1 MEEVDKDNS
10 ELLDAGAATQQLSTD
25 DIAALRA
32 AGKTGYLHE
41 HIAYG
46 LLAFLLC
53 VLSGCQLAG
62 EEIVAALA
70 EGSATFQGKTQFSQ
84 AKYKKK
90 KHKKYTVMA
99 TVQRPTAR
107 SVCEVCLQFLSAP
120 VAFHM
125 QLLKQS
131 TVKHSC
137 AILTT
142 CHVAV

>member
-1 MEEVDKDNS
+1 MSDRRPRTSEWSSVEEVDKDNS

-32 AGKTGYLHE
+32 AGKTGHLHK
-41 HIAYG
+41 HTATW
-46 LLAFLLC
+46 LLAFLWR
-53 VLSGCQLAG
+53 VLSCCQLAG

-70 EGSATFQGKTQFSQ
+70 DGSATFQGKTQFSQ

-107 SVCEVCLQFLSAP
+107 SVCEVCLHFLQGSPSSFPLSTAP
-120 VAFHM
+120 DY
-125 QLLKQS
+125 Q
-131 TVKHSC
+131 
-137 AILTT
+137 
-142 CHVAV
+142 

>member
-1 MEEVDKDNS
+1 MEEVDRDNS

-32 AGKTGYLHE
+32 AGKTGHLHV
-41 HIAYG
+41 HIAWWR
-46 LLAFLLC
+46 LAFLLC
-53 VLSGCQLAG
+53 VSSGCQLAG

-107 SVCEVCLQFLSAP
+107 SVCEVCLR
-120 VAFHM
+120 
-125 QLLKQS
+125 LLPWQ
-131 TVKHSC
+131 HQ
-137 AILTT
+137 
-142 CHVAV
+142 